1 MSDPHFNEYLAAMA
15 AMPEHTPSP
24 VPECR
29 LPSIGDHVNGN
40 SGGKPWSGRVQQV
53 EPGRVVV
60 EIDGA
65 WIVVPPEDITR
76 T

>member
-1 MSDPHFNEYLAAMA
+1 MSDPHFNEYLAAMTG
-15 AMPEHTPSP
+15 MPEHTISP